1 MKTENI
7 SRQMKKGVLEMCILA
22 IISKEEV
29 YTSDIIERMKEV
41 ELIVVEGTLYPM
53 LSRLKSAG
61 YLEYQW
67 RESSAGPPRKYYKM
81 TEKGNDFLRELEKS
95 WSQLVGSVNDI
106 VLKKSKS

>member
-1 MKTENI
+1 
-7 SRQMKKGVLEMCILA
+7 MKKGVLEMCILA

-29 YTSDIIERMKEV
+29 YTSEIIEKMKEV

-61 YLEYQW
+61 YLDYQW
-67 RESSAGPPRKYYKM
+67 RESSSGPPRKYYKL
-81 TEKGNDFLRELEKS
+81 TEEGNEFLSELEKS
-95 WSQLVGSVNDI
+95 WSRLVSSVSDI